1 MITPAGKV
9 LPAAG
14 RICDIILKNKRVLG
28 TLSRC
33 NKL

>member
-9 LPAAG
+9 L
-14 RICDIILKNKRVLG
+14 ICDIILKNKRVLR

-33 NKL
+33 NKF